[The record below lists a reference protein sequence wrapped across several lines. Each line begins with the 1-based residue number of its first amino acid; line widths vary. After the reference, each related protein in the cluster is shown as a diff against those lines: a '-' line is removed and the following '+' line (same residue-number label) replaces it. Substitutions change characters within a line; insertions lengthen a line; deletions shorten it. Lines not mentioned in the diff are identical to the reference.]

1 MIRRPL
7 LLAVAIAGA
16 IAGAIALGVWW
27 RQRPV
32 LVAVDLLLVRGAAW
46 DPTARNSAELFLE
59 DRPRSRIRL
68 VSLFNDS
75 EPANSPASIARLKKR
90 GVHFFLSTHPSSH
103 ALASLQEFRGGEAL
117 AINAAAASYS
127 LSGRDDDFV
136 RVVPDV
142 RQEQRAIA
150 QAVHRLPIA
159 RTSQRSPRRVLV
171 LQDTTNP
178 AYGTTAL
185 AAFRDELERLGG
197 WELVVCPLRVRD
209 FAPGRDR
216 KLLMA
221 DIDAVYVL
229 AGKFEP
235 AIGNL
240 SQLVHQIHPGVP
252 ILLTPWARSPDV
264 IGRIGPARASTL
276 LASSFPARRDSE
288 AVRHYL
294 ERFEQ
299 RFGYSPSA
307 LSLSTRQ
314 SIELLDQAL
323 ASGAQTPSQVKR
335 YLLSRRVHRTSL
347 GPVQLDR
354 FGDSSAR
361 FYVFPASADLKP

>member
-16 IAGAIALGVWW
+16 IAGAVALGVWW

-46 DPTARNSAELFLE
+46 DPTAWYSAELFLE

-68 VSLFNDS
+68 VTLFNDS
-75 EPANSPASIARLKKR
+75 EPADSPASIARLKKR

-127 LSGRDDDFV
+127 LSGRDDG
-136 RVVPDV
+136 
-142 RQEQRAIA
+142 
-150 QAVHRLPIA
+150 LLIA

-185 AAFRDELERLGG
+185 AAFRDELERLGS

-209 FAPGRDR
+209 FDPGRDR

-221 DIDAVYVL
+221 DIDAVYIL
-229 AGKFEP
+229 AGKFQP
-235 AIGNL
+235 VIGNL

-264 IGRIGPARASTL
+264 IGRGGT
-276 LASSFPARRDSE
+276 
-288 AVRHYL
+288 
-294 ERFEQ
+294 
-299 RFGYSPSA
+299 
-307 LSLSTRQ
+307 
-314 SIELLDQAL
+314 
-323 ASGAQTPSQVKR
+323 VKR
-335 YLLSRRVHRTSL
+335 
-347 GPVQLDR
+347 
-354 FGDSSAR
+354 
-361 FYVFPASADLKP
+361 

>member
-7 LLAVAIAGA
+7 LLAAAIAGVVV
-16 IAGAIALGVWW
+16 GAVALGVWW

-32 LVAVDLLLVRGAAW
+32 LVAVDLLLVQGAAW

-59 DRPRSRIRL
+59 EHPRSPIRL
-68 VSLFNDS
+68 VTLFSGS
-75 EPANSPASIARLKKR
+75 EPASSPASIAALKKR

-103 ALASLQEFRGGEAL
+103 ALASLQEFRDGKAL
-117 AINAAAASYS
+117 AINAAAASNS

-142 RQEQRAIA
+142 GQEQRAIA
-150 QAVHRLPIA
+150 QAVHRLPLTGTRQ
-159 RTSQRSPRRVLV
+159 RTPRRVLV

-197 WELVVCPLRVRD
+197 WELEVCPLRVRD
-209 FAPGRDR
+209 FEPRRDR
-216 KLLMA
+216 KLLMG
-221 DIDAVYVL
+221 DFDAVYIL
-229 AGKFEP
+229 AGKFQP

-240 SQLVHQIHPGVP
+240 SQLVHQDHPGVP

-264 IGRIGPARASTL
+264 IGRIGPARASTW
-276 LASSFPARRDSE
+276 LASSFPARRDSK

-307 LSLSTRQ
+307 LTLSTRQ
-314 SIELLDQAL
+314 AIELLDQAL
-323 ASGAQTPSQVKR
+323 ASGARTPSQVKR
-335 YLLSRRVHRTSL
+335 YLLSRPVHRTSL

-354 FGDSSAR
+354 FGDSSAP
-361 FYVFPASADLKP
+361 FTVFPTSADLPP

>member
-16 IAGAIALGVWW
+16 IAGAVALGVWW

-46 DPTARNSAELFLE
+46 DPTAWYSAELFLE

-68 VSLFNDS
+68 VTLFNDS
-75 EPANSPASIARLKKR
+75 EPADSPASIARLKKR

-127 LSGRDDDFV
+127 LSGRDDG
-136 RVVPDV
+136 
-142 RQEQRAIA
+142 
-150 QAVHRLPIA
+150 LLIA

-185 AAFRDELERLGG
+185 AAFRDELKRLGG

-209 FAPGRDR
+209 FDPGRDR

-221 DIDAVYVL
+221 DIDAVYIL
-229 AGKFEP
+229 AGKFQP
-235 AIGNL
+235 VIGNL

-354 FGDSSAR
+354 FGDSSAP